1 MVQPPS
7 LLKSFQNDVCYK
19 IKTGENPP
27 DYLVNLIAHWK
38 RCYMEH
44 YLPLIGIAVILF
56 ASTNIDD
63 VFVLLGFFSDTKF
76 KLRQVII
83 GQYLGIT
90 VLYGVSVVGSLVALV
105 LSPAYVGL
113 LGLLPILLGA
123 KKLWEL
129 PKSAEPTEEEIEDH
143 AAASLGRGNILAVM
157 AVTVANGA
165 DNISIYTPL
174 FAIKSGFD
182 IALIGVV
189 FTIMTMMWVLVA
201 YWLTN
206 HRSIGAPI
214 RKYGY
219 KVVPFVLIALG
230 FLILYEA
237 GSFELLRN

>member
-1 MVQPPS
+1 MIGPTILIDQFTQPLECS
-7 LLKSFQNDVCYK
+7 V
-19 IKTGENPP
+19 
-27 DYLVNLIAHWK
+27 
-38 RCYMEH
+38 YMEH

-63 VFVLLGFFSDTKF
+63 VFVLLGFFSDTRF
-76 KLRQVII
+76 KLHQVII
-83 GQYLGIT
+83 GQYVGIT
-90 VLYGVSVVGSLVALV
+90 VLYSVSVVGSIVALV

-113 LGLLPILLGA
+113 LGLVPIFLGI

-129 PKSAEPTEEEIEDH
+129 RKGAESTDEELENH
-143 AAASLGRGNILAVM
+143 TAASSVGSGNIVAVM

-174 FAIKSGFD
+174 FATRSGYD

-189 FTIMTMMWVLVA
+189 FAIMTMMWIMAA

-237 GSFELLRN
+237 RSFELLRI